1 MHIDSIKIEFFK
13 KIENVNLTNL
23 GGVNVIVGGNGCGK
37 SSVLQAVH
45 FSVMA
50 SVAQKQTG
58 QKTFST
64 EKLLYSPTSDFVV
77 LRNGGP
83 YKNVDSVDSYSM
95 VTFGRF
101 TILEDNKRLDYSC
114 SIKLSKGKNHG
125 NISCERVGD
134 HQVLGAAVSNGR
146 DLFSIYVPGLAGVAQ
161 REELKSKAIVRKGV
175 ASGEAN
181 LFLRNVIYYINQED
195 QLGQLNSIIEIIF
208 PGCVVTVS
216 FDEYVDTQI
225 NVSFVRGGRSDF
237 IELAGTGFLQVLQ
250 IAAYIVYFKPKL
262 LLLDEPDSH
271 LHPNNQAVLCE
282 ALDYI
287 SEIHGT
293 QIFLTTHSRHMV
305 DALSDAANF
314 VWLKEGAIEDQGERL
329 NSVSM
334 LMDIGALDDYD
345 RFRAGAIDYIVL
357 TEDSERKYLKKLLE
371 FNGFDLSRL
380 LVYSYKT
387 SSKLDSAMLFVD
399 FLKELDHVVHVIVH
413 RDRDFMLPDEVA
425 VVEQKV
431 RQVGAIPFVTEHSDI
446 EGYFV
451 TPENIVAA
459 GGFDAGEVVDFIESL
474 SEYYDDDIRECY
486 LNKRHEAHGFRLRHR
501 LPASPVGETL
511 IGNCVPVAVEYIK
524 GKFLLKKVN
533 GHLHEIL
540 GRSAR
545 LIGAGQDLRS
555 ERLAYI
561 RANNT

>member
-1 MHIDSIKIEFFK
+1 MYIDSIKIEFFK

-50 SVAQKQTG
+50 SVAQKQAD

-77 LRNGGP
+77 LRNGSP
-83 YKNVDSVDSYSM
+83 YRNVDSSDSFSK
-95 VTFGRF
+95 VTFGRLV
-101 TILEDNKRLDYSC
+101 IPEDNKRAYHFC

-125 NISCERVGD
+125 NISCERVGN
-134 HQVLGAAVSNGR
+134 HQALGAAISNGR
-146 DLFSIYVPGLAGVAQ
+146 DLFSIYVPGLAGIAQ

-181 LFLRNVIYYINQED
+181 LFLRNVIYYINQEG
-195 QLGQLNSIIEIIF
+195 QLEQLNSIIDIIF
-208 PGCVVTVS
+208 PGCVVTVL

-225 NVSFVRGGRSDF
+225 NVSFERGGRSDF
-237 IELAGTGFLQVLQ
+237 VELAGTGFLQVLQ
-250 IAAYIVYFKPKL
+250 IAAYVVYFKPKL

-305 DALSDAANF
+305 DALSDSANF

-329 NSVSM
+329 DAVSM

-413 RDRDFMLPDEVA
+413 RDRDFMLQDEVD
-425 VVEQKV
+425 VIEQKV
-431 RQVGAIPFVTEHSDI
+431 RQVGAIPFVTECSDI

-459 GGFDAGEVVDFIESL
+459 GGFDADIVADFIESL
-474 SEYYDDDIRECY
+474 SEYYYDDIRYCY
-486 LNKRHEAHGFRLRHR
+486 LNKRVEAQNFRSRHGLS
-501 LPASPVGETL
+501 ASVGGEAL
-511 IGNCVPVAVEYIK
+511 IGNSVPVGAEFIK
-524 GKFLLKKVN
+524 GKFLLKKAN
-533 GHLHEIL
+533 GHMYEIFGRSVRL
-540 GRSAR
+540 IGEGQNLRSAR
-545 LIGAGQDLRS
+545 LTH
-555 ERLAYI
+555 I
-561 RANNT
+561 RANNA